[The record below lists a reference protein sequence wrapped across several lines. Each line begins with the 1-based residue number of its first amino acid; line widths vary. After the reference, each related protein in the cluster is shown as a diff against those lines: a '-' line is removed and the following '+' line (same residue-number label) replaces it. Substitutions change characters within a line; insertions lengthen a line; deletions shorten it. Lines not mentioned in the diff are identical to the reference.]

1 MKMLYFKNGAEDAG
15 IFPLDRLIGVEAG
28 DQTVTFH
35 FDNGISST
43 TTANNVLKHTVVCAT
58 ADGVSANVMKDV
70 ALACG
75 GAGNIHSNVIT
86 VRDDIAGTGVA
97 GITGV
102 TSITFDYTT
111 AS

>member
-1 MKMLYFKNGAEDAG
+1 MLYFKNDVEDAG

-35 FDNGISST
+35 FDNGIGTS
-43 TTANNVLKHTVVCAT
+43 TTANNVLKHTVICAT
-58 ADGVSANVMKDV
+58 ADNASANVMKDV
-70 ALACG
+70 ALACAG
-75 GAGNIHSNVIT
+75 PGNIHSNVIT
-86 VRDDIAGTGVA
+86 VRDDVAGTGLP
-97 GITGV
+97 GITGI